1 MEISFIAVI
10 LPFLIFIII
19 TFLLIRYYAS
29 RITIQKIKKYVD
41 NRMQEVEE
49 TIDKKVQLFEDAT
62 IDLEVNIKKAEQ
74 LNKYIT
80 TNLGELAKAV
90 ENYKKRID
98 MGGWAEELYYSYL
111 QYAVCKQHLGEFP
124 VEDFLLAYDNRPS
137 RSEALYALARHYR
150 LKGNFVLGYT
160 FARIGAYTPPTK
172 DILFVQKDI
181 EEWRMKDELA
191 VSAYKVGQFAE
202 SLEVCDELLKGGK
215 LPQNEIERVK
225 KNREYARRHIA
236 LK

>member
-1 MEISFIAVI
+1 MPEPSILKINEIFWSFQGEGVKIGF
-10 LPFLIFIII
+10 PSIFIRLAGCQLRCPYCD
-19 TFLLIRYYAS
+19 TKESWEDENAQS
-29 RITIQKIKKYVD
+29 MK
-41 NRMQEVEE
+41 VEG
-49 TIDKKVQLFEDAT
+49 I
-62 IDLEVNIKKAEQ
+62 
-74 LNKYIT
+74 
-80 TNLGELAKAV
+80 LAKV

-225 KNREYARRHIA
+225 KNREYARRNLA